1 MSASPKEQP
10 AGKPARPAGGLW
22 GGRFDRAPDEI
33 FYEFQRSFAF
43 DRRLLPY
50 ELAVDRVWAGALV
63 SAGIL
68 SADEMRATLGALDK
82 IAARAAG
89 DPAWLDAS
97 PAEDVHHFVEM
108 ALVEH
113 LGPVGYK
120 LHTGRSRNELV
131 ATDFRM
137 YVKEA
142 TGETRAA
149 IARLIAALVG
159 QAEKTLGI
167 PIPGMTHMQ
176 HAQPILFSH
185 FLLAHAE
192 AFLRDAHRLAAAN
205 ATADACPM
213 GSGALAGCGLNVD
226 RAAISRELGFA
237 RPTANSLDAA
247 SDRDFALDYLYALS
261 VIATHLSRLAEDFV
275 LFASQEFGFILLPDE
290 FSTGSSLMPQKKN
303 PDGWELLRGKTGR
316 VTASL
321 NTLLTTLK
329 GLPSS
334 YQRDLQEDKEPV
346 FAAHDQT
353 NAMLTIA
360 AGAIA
365 ATRPNEARLREAAS
379 DPALLATEAAH
390 YLVRRGAPFR
400 QAHEIVGQIV
410 REGER
415 AGKPFSAL
423 PLETLK
429 KFSPLF
435 EQDFYDALKLSAAL
449 AGPDV
454 EGGTAPAR
462 VLAAIGAAKE
472 RLAALE
478 NKP

>member
-1 MSASPKEQP
+1 VSAAPKEQP
-10 AGKPARPAGGLW
+10 AGKLW
-22 GGRFDRAPDEI
+22 GGRFDRAPDKL

-68 SADEMRATLGALDK
+68 SEDEMRATLAALDK
-82 IAARAAG
+82 IVARAAS
-89 DPAWLDAS
+89 DPVWLDVS

-108 ALVEH
+108 ALVDH
-113 LGPVGYK
+113 LGPLGYK

-142 TGETRAA
+142 ASEARAA
-149 IARLIAALVG
+149 LTRLIGALVG
-159 QAEKTLGI
+159 QAEKALGI
-167 PIPGMTHMQ
+167 PMPGMTHMQ

-185 FLLAHAE
+185 LLLAHAE
-192 AFLRDAHRLAAAN
+192 AFFRDTQRLAAA
-205 ATADACPM
+205 AAAADACPM
-213 GSGALAGCGLNVD
+213 GSGALAGCALAVD
-226 RAAISRELGFA
+226 RAAVARELGFA

-261 VIATHLSRLAEDFV
+261 VVATHLSRLAEDFV
-275 LFASQEFGFILLPDE
+275 LFASQEFGFIVLPDE

-303 PDGWELLRGKTGR
+303 PDAWELLRGKTGR

-321 NTLLTTLK
+321 NILLTILK

-353 NAMLTIA
+353 IAMLTIA
-360 AGAIA
+360 SGAVA
-365 ATRPNEARLREAAS
+365 ATRPNDARLREAAS

-400 QAHEIVGQIV
+400 QAHEIVGHVV
-410 REGER
+410 REAER
-415 AGKPFSAL
+415 TGKSFSVL
-423 PLETLK
+423 SLETLK

-435 EQDFYDALKLSAAL
+435 EPDFYDALKLDSAL

-462 VLAAIGAAKE
+462 VRAAIAAAKE

-478 NKP
+478 KKP

>member
-1 MSASPKEQP
+1 MSATPKEQP
-10 AGKPARPAGGLW
+10 GKLW
-22 GGRFDRAPDEI
+22 GGRFDRAPDEL
-33 FYEFQRSFAF
+33 FYQFQRSFSF

-50 ELAVDRVWAGALV
+50 ELEVDRVWAGALE

-68 SADEMRATLGALDK
+68 SVEEMRDTLTALDK
-82 IAARAAG
+82 IAERASSEF
-89 DPAWLDAS
+89 AWLGGS
-97 PAEDVHHFVEM
+97 PAEDVHHFVET
-108 ALVEH
+108 ALVEY
-113 LGPVGYK
+113 LGPLGYK

-137 YVKEA
+137 FVREA
-142 TGETRAA
+142 AGEMRAA
-149 IARLIAALVG
+149 VARLISSLIG
-159 QAEKTLGI
+159 QAEKVLGI
-167 PIPGMTHMQ
+167 PMPGMTHMQ

-192 AFLRDAHRLAAAN
+192 ASFRDVVRLDAAVAM
-205 ATADACPM
+205 ADACPM
-213 GSGALAGCGLNVD
+213 GSGALAGCALDVD
-226 RAAISRELGFA
+226 RGAIARGLGFA

-247 SDRDFALDYLYALS
+247 SDRDFALDYLYALA
-261 VIATHLSRLAEDFV
+261 VIATHLSRLSEDFV
-275 LFASQEFGFILLPDE
+275 LFASQEFGFIVLPDE

-303 PDGWELLRGKTGR
+303 PDCWELLRGKTGR

-321 NTLLTTLK
+321 NTLLTTMK

-353 NAMLTIA
+353 IAMLTVA
-360 AGAIA
+360 AGAVA
-365 ATRPNEARLREAAS
+365 ATRPNDARMREAAS

-415 AGKPFSAL
+415 AGKSFSTL
-423 PLETLK
+423 PIETLQ

-435 EQDFYDALKLSAAL
+435 APDFYEALKLESAL

-454 EGGTAPAR
+454 DGGTAPAR
-462 VLAAIGAAKE
+462 VRDAIVSAKE

-478 NKP
+478 KRS